1 MVVLVSIVCTGVAI
15 GLIFGIGRLLRYMR
29 ERDERDDARLKML
42 EGFNSDIYTIING
55 KENSSGDP
63 SGDH

>member
-1 MVVLVSIVCTGVAI
+1 MVVLVSIVSTGVVL
-15 GLIFGIGRLLRYMR
+15 GLTLGIGRLLRYLR

-42 EGFNSDIYTIING
+42 EGFNSDIDTIING

-63 SGDH
+63 SGNN